1 MQSPLTKYFV
11 TVLRTQ
17 GPYREDPP
25 VHMALRAYI
34 PMGARPLSNVPLSKD
49 TNRSLSL
56 NVACAALGKAPP
68 AGGEARILL
77 ISLIC

>member
-34 PMGARPLSNVPLSKD
+34 PMGARPLSNVHW
-49 TNRSLSL
+49 T
-56 NVACAALGKAPP
+56 APNGAMVLAVRWRFLCNS
-68 AGGEARILL
+68 AGTRTLV
-77 ISLIC
+77 CRK